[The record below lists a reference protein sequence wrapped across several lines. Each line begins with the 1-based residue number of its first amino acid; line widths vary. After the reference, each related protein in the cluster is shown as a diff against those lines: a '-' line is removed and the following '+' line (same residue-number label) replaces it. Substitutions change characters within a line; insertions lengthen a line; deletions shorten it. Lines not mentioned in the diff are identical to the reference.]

1 MGSGAPNAGPYDPAT
16 SGPLEPRAAR
26 DVAAV
31 QAGSWLVIR
40 FVSSHPALW
49 FFHCHI
55 EWHLADGLALVVQ
68 TGA

>member
-1 MGSGAPNAGPYDPAT
+1 MAQGEANDGPYDPT
-16 SGPLEPRAAR
+16 TTPLEPIVAR
-26 DVAAV
+26 DLAAV
-31 QAGSWLVIR
+31 RAGSYLVIR
-40 FVSSHPALW
+40 FQPSHPTLW